1 MTTPITK
8 LLATVAGMAA
18 IAGMVGNAWA
28 DGTKVLPQAPAE
40 LARWR
45 SLLTDSSEPHVRPEW
60 KSSLGAIDPVDSA
73 DFSAAQGAIGLRNL
87 PQYGFRISPGSFD
100 DTKSTR
106 RPAREPARTVGG
118 KPGSGR

>member
-28 DGTKVLPQAPAE
+28 DGTKVLPHAPAE

-45 SLLTDSSEPHVRPEW
+45 SLLTDGSEPHARPEW

-73 DFSAAQGAIGLRNL
+73 DFSAAQGAIDM

-106 RPAREPARTVGG
+106 RPAREPARNVGG